1 MAYKSKS
8 SYPKQR
14 FGYRE
19 DRAKL
24 KGGTWSKDFKALET
38 ELIFYKHGKTFA
50 CILNLRS
57 WEILHLGEKIPDRSQ
72 RAEK

>member
-1 MAYKSKS
+1 MEHKSKS

-19 DRAKL
+19 DRPKL
-24 KGGTWSKDFKALET
+24 KGGTWSKDLKALET

-50 CILNLRS
+50 CILNLSS
-57 WEILHLGEKIPDRSQ
+57 WEILHLGEKIPDRSH

>member
-1 MAYKSKS
+1 MEYKSKS

-19 DRAKL
+19 DKAKL
-24 KGGTWSKDFKALET
+24 KGGTWSRDLKALET
-38 ELIFYKHGKTFA
+38 ELIFYKHGKTLA
-50 CILNLRS
+50 CILNLSS
-57 WEILHLGEKIPDRSQ
+57 WEILRLGGKIPNRSQ

>member
-1 MAYKSKS
+1 MEHKSKS

-19 DRAKL
+19 DGPKL
-24 KGGTWSKDFKALET
+24 KGGTWSKDLKAFGT

-50 CILNLRS
+50 YILNLSS

>member
-1 MAYKSKS
+1 MEYKSKS

-24 KGGTWSKDFKALET
+24 KGGTWSKDLKALET
-38 ELIFYKHGKTFA
+38 ELIFLQT
-50 CILNLRS
+50 
-57 WEILHLGEKIPDRSQ
+57 WENVCLHS
-72 RAEK
+72 

>member
-1 MAYKSKS
+1 MEYKSKS

-24 KGGTWSKDFKALET
+24 KGGTRSKDLKALGT
-38 ELIFYKHGKTFA
+38 ELIFYKHGKKFA
-50 CILNLRS
+50 CILNLS
-57 WEILHLGEKIPDRSQ
+57 S
-72 RAEK
+72 